1 MTDPILIVGA
11 GQAGIKAAET
21 LRLKGHGGDIIL
33 FGDEAFLPYQRPP
46 LSKAYLKGEMDEER
60 LFLRPQAYF
69 DTASVELRTKTS
81 VTSIDPAARHITLS
95 NGSRLPY
102 SSLLLAT
109 GTRARQIPLEGAT
122 LDGVFS
128 LRAMAD
134 VAAIRETLSKA
145 ENVVILGG
153 GYIGMEFAA
162 VAAGLGKTVT
172 VIEACRRVMERS
184 VAPEISTY
192 FQSLQKAH
200 GVTLRLEQ
208 KVERLTG
215 ETTVTGV
222 ALADGTQVTADLV
235 LLAVGAVP
243 VTGLAENAG
252 LAVGN
257 GITVDGYARTS
268 VPDIY
273 AAGDCTEF
281 PSMRYGRSIRLES
294 VQNAIDQAKIAAGSM
309 LGETTVYDPVPWFW
323 SDQYDAKPPDCRP
336 VIRLR
341 PDGNRRRLR
350 RGPFRPEIFPRRPLA
365 CRRYGQRAAR
375 PHDGPQGAR
384 PDRTGRNARGRRLTS
399 TRNTPSPTTNTRS
412 KKGAKT

>member
-21 LRLKGHGGDIIL
+21 LRQKGYDGDLVL

-60 LFLRPQAYF
+60 LFLRPEAYF
-69 DTASVELRTKTS
+69 ETASVELRTRTS
-81 VTSIDPAARHITLS
+81 VASIDPAARSIALS
-95 NGSRLPY
+95 NGTRMPY

-128 LRAMAD
+128 LRTMAD
-134 VAAIRETLSKA
+134 VAAIRETLAGA

-172 VIEACRRVMERS
+172 VIEACHRVMERS

-192 FQSLQKAH
+192 FQKLHRAH

-215 ETTVTGV
+215 DTTVTGV
-222 ALADGTQVTADLV
+222 ALGDGSQIPADLV

-257 GITVDGYARTS
+257 GIAVDACARTS
-268 VPDIY
+268 TPGIY

-281 PSMRYGRSIRLES
+281 PSARYGRTIRLES
-294 VQNAIDQAKIAAGSM
+294 VQNAIDQARIAAGSM
-309 LGETTVYDPVPWFW
+309 LGETTAYDPVPWFW
-323 SDQYDAKPPDCRP
+323 SDQYDAKLQ
-336 VIRLR
+336 IAGLSS
-341 PDGNRRRLR
+341 G
-350 RGPFRPEIFPRRPLA
+350 
-365 CRRYGQRAAR
+365 Y
-375 PHDGPQGAR
+375 
-384 PDRTGRNARGRRLTS
+384 DRTELEGDYDEGRFALKYFLGDRLLAADTVNAPREHMMARKTLAQTGPDS
-399 TRNTPSPTTNTRS
+399 NGTRE
-412 KKGAKT
+412 AAA

>member
-11 GQAGIKAAET
+11 GQASIKAAET
-21 LRLKGHGGDIIL
+21 LRQKGYDGDLVL

-60 LFLRPQAYF
+60 LFLRPEAYF
-69 DTASVELRTKTS
+69 EAAFVELRTRTS
-81 VTSIDPAARHITLS
+81 VTSIDPAAKSIALS
-95 NGSRLPY
+95 DGTRLPY

-109 GTRARQIPLEGAT
+109 GTRARQIPLEGAA
-122 LDGVFS
+122 LEGVFS
-128 LRAMAD
+128 LRTMAD
-134 VAAIRETLSKA
+134 VAAIRASLNAA

-192 FQSLQKAH
+192 FQNLHRAH

-215 ETTVTGV
+215 ETTVTGA
-222 ALADGTQVTADLV
+222 ALGDGTQVPADLV

-243 VTGLAENAG
+243 VTELAQSAG
-252 LAVGN
+252 LAVGS
-257 GITVDGYARTS
+257 GITVDKYARTS
-268 VPDIY
+268 APGIY

-281 PSMRYGRSIRLES
+281 PSARYGRSIRLES
-294 VQNAIDQAKIAAGSM
+294 VQNAIDQARIAAGSM
-309 LGETTVYDPVPWFW
+309 LGETEAYDPVPWFW
-323 SDQYDAKPPDCRP
+323 SDQYDAKLQIAALSSGYDRTE
-336 VIRLR
+336 IEGDYDGGRFALRYFQGDRLLAV
-341 PDGNRRRLR
+341 DTVNA
-350 RGPFRPEIFPRRPLA
+350 PRDHMMARKLLA
-365 CRRYGQRAAR
+365 RTG
-375 PHDGPQGAR
+375 
-384 PDRTGRNARGRRLTS
+384 PDRDGTPANG
-399 TRNTPSPTTNTRS
+399 TRE
-412 KKGAKT
+412 AAA